1 MTDLDSNSIHTG
13 LSGRMLLE
21 NPLLNKGTAFTV
33 EERSELDLHGL
44 LPPRVETLEEQCRRA
59 YKSFAIKPT
68 PILKHIYLRSLQDT
82 NETLFYALVQRHLQ
96 EMLPI
101 IYTPVVGQ
109 ACQRYSDLYRRPRG
123 LYISFPE
130 RDKIDAMLANFKR
143 NIEVIVVTDGER
155 ILGLGDQGIG
165 GMGICIGK
173 LSLYSAVGGITP
185 NLTLPITLDCGT
197 NNKKLLEDPNYLGW
211 RHERIGDDD
220 YYEFLEMFI
229 QALKR
234 RWPNA
239 LLQFE
244 DFAINHA
251 TPLLEKYRDE
261 LCTFNDDIQGTAGVT
276 AATLMAAAKAAGKS
290 IEDLSVAFLG
300 AGSAGC
306 GIAEQIIRLMV
317 GRGLS
322 DEEARKR
329 IYMVDRDG
337 LVHDQMEGLRPFQQK
352 LTHRFADIESWSKEG
367 GASLADVVRIAKPDA
382 IIGVSGQPGLF
393 TQEIIENTA
402 ANHDQPI
409 IFPLSNPIS
418 QVEAL
423 PEDIIKWTHG
433 KALIAT
439 GSPFEPVQ
447 FNDRAYPIAQCNNI
461 YIFPGLGL
469 GVLACGADR
478 ITDTMLDAAVETL
491 ALASPAL
498 VNREAPLLPLM
509 DRIQHVTND
518 IALAVA
524 LQAQKE
530 GLAPVT
536 ELTDLEHKIRAKRW
550 SPEYRRIRMSFC

>member
-1 MTDLDSNSIHTG
+1 MTDLDSNSVHTG

-21 NPLLNKGTAFTV
+21 NPLLNKGTAFTF

-123 LYISFPE
+123 LYISYPE
-130 RDKIDAMLANFKR
+130 RAQIDAMLANFKR

-211 RHERIGDDD
+211 RHERIGEDD
-220 YYEFLEMFI
+220 YFEFVEMFI

-234 RWPNA
+234 RWPSA

-276 AATLMAAAKAAGKS
+276 AATLMAAARAAGKS
-290 IEDLSVAFLG
+290 VEDLSVAFLG
-300 AGSAGC
+300 GGSAGC

-322 DEEARKR
+322 EEEARKR

-352 LTHRFADIESWSKEG
+352 LAHRFVDIENWSAEG
-367 GASLADVVRIAKPDA
+367 GISLADVVRIAKPDA

-393 TQEIIENTA
+393 TREVIENMA
-402 ANHDQPI
+402 VNHEQPI

-423 PEDIIKWTHG
+423 PEDIIKWTNG
-433 KALIAT
+433 TALIAT
-439 GSPFEPVQ
+439 GSPFEPVR
-447 FNDRAYPIAQCNNI
+447 FNDRVYPIAQCNNI

-469 GVLACGADR
+469 GVLASGAGR
-478 ITDTMLDAAVETL
+478 ITDKMLDVAVETL

-498 VNREAPLLPLM
+498 VNREAPLLPLL

-530 GLAPVT
+530 GQAPVT
-536 ELTDLEHKIRAKRW
+536 ELTDLEQKIRAKRW